1 MLFALCYF
9 QTKTGEGWILIK
21 AGNFV
26 VNQDHREENMK
37 RIVRK
42 SWWPMLGV
50 LVLLFGL
57 MQVEIAGAANL
68 SIAGGPSGGS
78 YYPLSL
84 GMAEAIGK
92 NIPEIKVDVVNSAGA
107 VENATLVGTGESDI
121 SITNGDAA
129 YEAYSGTGRYAGK
142 KLPQIRAM
150 FGGIDGGLFHVVV
163 SRASGIKSYAQIK
176 GKKVAIGP
184 QGGATPYMAFLILK
198 YYGIQKTDM
207 RLSYLNY
214 GDGMQALQDGQVD
227 VSMAVGSMPLAAV
240 KQMATF
246 GKFAFDIPSIDMDKA
261 QLFLKEYP
269 FYSLVSVPPDM
280 YGLGYEAKGA
290 ASTNIAVVSAK
301 LSDDLV
307 YRMTKAI
314 FENLNVLY
322 NAHPSA
328 KTIKLGS
335 APVKYLPM
343 HPGAEKYFREKKVIQ

>member
-1 MLFALCYF
+1 
-9 QTKTGEGWILIK
+9 
-21 AGNFV
+21 
-26 VNQDHREENMK
+26 MK
-37 RIVRK
+37 RILRET
-42 SWWPMLGV
+42 WWPLLGILFV
-50 LVLLFGL
+50 LVGM
-57 MQVEIAGAANL
+57 MQVETVRAASL

-84 GMAEAIGK
+84 GMAGAIGK
-92 NIPEIKVDVVNSAGA
+92 NIPGIKVDVVNSAGA
-107 VENATLVGTGESDI
+107 VENATLIGTGESDI

-142 KLPQIRAM
+142 KLPHIRAL

-163 SRASGIKSYAQIK
+163 PRASGIKSYAQIK

-198 YYGIQKTDM
+198 YYGIQKTEM

-246 GKFAFDIPSIDMDKA
+246 GKFAFDIPSIEMDKA
-261 QLFLKEYP
+261 QLFLKDYP
-269 FYSLVSVPPDM
+269 FYSLVTVPPDM

-307 YRMTKAI
+307 YQITKAI
-314 FENLNVLY
+314 FENLKMLY
-322 NAHPSA
+322 DAHPSA
-328 KTIKLGS
+328 KTMKLES

-343 HPGAEKYFREKKVIQ
+343 HPGAEKYFQEKKVIK